1 MNAVSHYS
9 NEIRKIDIS
18 IKNLE
23 ARKVKLP
30 LMAKYIDGNINTLK
44 TKKEEIQKYLDDEVS
59 MIDAY
64 MENIFKDFNN
74 IGYKLN

>member
-1 MNAVSHYS
+1 
-9 NEIRKIDIS
+9 
-18 IKNLE
+18 
-23 ARKVKLP
+23 
-30 LMAKYIDGNINTLK
+30 MAKYIDGNINTLK

>member
-1 MNAVSHYS
+1 MNVVSHYN

-23 ARKVKLP
+23 TRKLKLP
-30 LMAKYIDGNINTLK
+30 LMAKYIDANIKTLK
-44 TKKEEIQKYLDDEVS
+44 AKKEEIQKYLDDEVS

>member
-1 MNAVSHYS
+1 MNVVSHYS
-9 NEIRKIDIS
+9 NEIKKIDIS

-23 ARKVKLP
+23 ARKLKLP
-30 LMAKYIDGNINTLK
+30 LMSKYIDANIKTLK
-44 TKKEEIQKYLDDEVS
+44 AKKEEIQKYLDDEVS

>member
-74 IGYKLN
+74 IGYKLK